1 MTKVIALTGG
11 IGSGKTTVTD
21 ILKKQHIPIIDTDI
35 IARQVVEPG
44 SFGLTKVVELFGT
57 NYLNTDGS
65 LNRSLLRT
73 KIFNDPE
80 AKQSLEKILHPLIQK
95 EILKQLVNHKQQLPP
110 YIVVAI
116 PLLIESI
123 TNKNTR
129 PGYIDEI
136 WVVDCPEEEQ
146 IKRAT
151 KRDQSDSDLIK
162 KIIAQQVSREDRL
175 SYADKV
181 INNNGSLEALDKQIQ
196 ILLTNSTTA

>member
-11 IGSGKTTVTD
+11 IGSGKTTVSD

-44 SFGLTKVVELFGT
+44 SFGLTKVIELFGT

-65 LNRSLLRT
+65 LNRPLLRN
-73 KIFNDPE
+73 KIFNNPE
-80 AKQSLEKILHPLIQK
+80 AKKELERILHPLIQ
-95 EILKQLVNHKQQLPP
+95 EETLKQLENLKQQQPT
-110 YIVVAI
+110 YIVLAI

-123 TNKNTR
+123 KSKGTR

-146 IKRAT
+146 IKRAS
-151 KRDQSDSDLIK
+151 KRDQNNSDLIK
-162 KIIAQQVSREDRL
+162 KIIAQQVSRKERL
-175 SYADKV
+175 SYADHV
-181 INNNGSLEALDKQIQ
+181 INNNGSLEALENQIQ
-196 ILLTNSTTA
+196 TLLTD

>member
-11 IGSGKTTVTD
+11 IGSGKTTVSD

-44 SFGLTKVVELFGT
+44 SFGLTKVIELFGT

-65 LNRSLLRT
+65 LNRPLLRN
-73 KIFNDPE
+73 KIFNNPE
-80 AKQSLEKILHPLIQK
+80 AKKELERILHPLIQ
-95 EILKQLVNHKQQLPP
+95 EETLKQLENLKQQQPT
-110 YIVVAI
+110 YIVLAI

-123 TNKNTR
+123 KSKGTR

-146 IKRAT
+146 IKRAS
-151 KRDQSDSDLIK
+151 KRDQNNSDLIK
-162 KIIAQQVSREDRL
+162 KIIAQQASRKERL
-175 SYADKV
+175 SYADHV
-181 INNNGSLEALDKQIQ
+181 INNNGSLEALENQIQ
-196 ILLTNSTTA
+196 TLLTD